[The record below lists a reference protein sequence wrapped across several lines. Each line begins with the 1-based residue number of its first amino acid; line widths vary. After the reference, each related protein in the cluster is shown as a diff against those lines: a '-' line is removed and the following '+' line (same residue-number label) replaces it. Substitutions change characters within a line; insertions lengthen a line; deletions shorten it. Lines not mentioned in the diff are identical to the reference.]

1 MGYLSGRSRQAHRPI
16 RRPRLHC
23 RFPSETGGDVL
34 ARAAL
39 AAVLAPLAVVCWMSF
54 GEIRRIR

>member
-1 MGYLSGRSRQAHRPI
+1 M
-16 RRPRLHC
+16 
-23 RFPSETGGDVL
+23 L